1 MIGCFRSGFCHIFL
15 SPTVFCSEVKSRI
28 FSKRF
33 EMVSF
38 ESKMFL
44 KVNFSQIHHIYTAC
58 ENDRMSM
65 PVIIDTNIK
74 SIEFYFELKV
84 SVKCTEA
91 SIYIHIHVFRAL
103 VNFILH

>member
-1 MIGCFRSGFCHIFL
+1 MDFHHIFVSIL
-15 SPTVFCSEVKSRI
+15 VRSTVAYIQISKSC
-28 FSKRF
+28 

-65 PVIIDTNIK
+65 PVIIVTNIK